1 LYIKYLK
8 NLPNIKPKMPVG
20 GTIVPSY
27 GIIYKKVVL
36 ASLSG
41 RVCPERG
48 GTCPSGQHPVEQGE
62 IYEITSN

>member
-1 LYIKYLK
+1 
-8 NLPNIKPKMPVG
+8 MPVG